1 MGGFEDLE
9 VWKVC
14 RQFRIECSKIA
25 KAFPPEE
32 KYRLTDQLIRSS
44 RAITANISEGHG
56 RYHYQENIQFCRM
69 ARGSLNESL
78 DHLITAY
85 DEGYLEDKILE
96 EMRKNFSHCLKL
108 INGYISYLNRR
119 KKEST

>member
-1 MGGFEDLE
+1 
-9 VWKVC
+9 
-14 RQFRIECSKIA
+14 
-25 KAFPPEE
+25 
-32 KYRLTDQLIRSS
+32 
-44 RAITANISEGHG
+44 
-56 RYHYQENIQFCRM
+56 M